1 MERIIIGLDPGL
13 ANTGYGILSFS
24 SNRFSCLSYGCITTK
39 AEDAHGKRLLH
50 IYDSLVSLIK
60 EYKPKEA
67 GIETLYFAKNVT
79 SALSVSEARG
89 VAILALSS
97 NDIFDVGEYAPNAI
111 KKAVTGIAQ
120 ATKVQVQDATKLL
133 LGLSVRPNPNHAADA
148 LAAAIAKINIGVG
161 YV

>member
-1 MERIIIGLDPGL
+1 MERIVIGLDPGL
-13 ANTGYGILSFS
+13 ANTGYGFLSFS
-24 SNRFSCLSYGCITTK
+24 SNRFVCLSYGCITTK
-39 AEDAHGKRLLH
+39 AEDSHGKRLLH
-50 IYDSLVSLIK
+50 IYNELLSLVK
-60 EYKPKEA
+60 EYKPQEA

-97 NDIFDVGEYAPNAI
+97 SGIFDVGEYAPNAI

-120 ATKVQVQDATKLL
+120 ASKMQVQDATKML
-133 LGLSVRPNPNHAADA
+133 LGLSKRPSPNHAADA